1 MSICQE
7 AIDLI
12 VVCEV
17 TSQAFY
23 ERHHSRPTWPGGDS
37 GLTIG
42 IGFDLGYG
50 TPGGIDR
57 DWPMLPEDARAR
69 LKAVAGLKGAKAQA
83 ALPMVRDI
91 IVPWTAAVDSFRT
104 ATLPRYVEQTLA
116 AFPAADTLPPLCLG
130 ALVSLVYNRGASC
143 NGERRTEMAAIRDL
157 IRAGKLTDVPAQ
169 LRAMK
174 RLWPTVKGLRDRREK
189 EAQLWETG
197 NGHA

>member
-17 TSQAFY
+17 TSRALY
-23 ERHHSRPTWPGGDS
+23 ERHYSRPTWPGGDS

-42 IGFDLGYG
+42 IGFDLGYE

-57 DWPMLPEDARAR
+57 DWPMLPEDVRAR
-69 LKAVAGLKGAKAQA
+69 LKTVAGLKGAKAQA

-91 IVPWTAAVDSFRT
+91 IVPWTAAVGSFRT
-104 ATLPRYVEQTLA
+104 ATLPRYVDQTLA
-116 AFPAADTLPPLCLG
+116 AFPGADRLPPLSLG

-143 NGERRTEMAAIRDL
+143 NGERRAEMATIRDL
-157 IRAGKLTDVPAQ
+157 IRAGNLNGVPAQ

-189 EAQLWETG
+189 EAQLWEKG